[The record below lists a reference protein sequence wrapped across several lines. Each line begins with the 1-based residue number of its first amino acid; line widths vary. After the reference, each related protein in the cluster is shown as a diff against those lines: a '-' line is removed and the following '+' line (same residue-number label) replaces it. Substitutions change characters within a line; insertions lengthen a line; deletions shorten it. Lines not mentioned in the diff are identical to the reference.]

1 MTRLT
6 RSAALGL
13 AIAAVAAPAAS
24 ADPHAQDP
32 NYPVQ
37 AVAIQDLRSPDARD
51 ASEGRGTFNAPE
63 VTVVR
68 VPATAPVAPPPT
80 GSTGTTS
87 GSARPA
93 CSACR

>member
-13 AIAAVAAPAAS
+13 AIAALAAPAAS

-37 AVAIQDLRSPDARD
+37 GVAGQDLRSPDARD
-51 ASEGRGTFNAPE
+51 AAEGRGTFNAPE

-68 VPATAPVAPPPT
+68 VPAPRRPRPPPT

-87 GSARPA
+87 GSAPPA
-93 CSACR
+93 CSA